1 MCQGWL
7 WPLLVSRCWNQLVVT
22 VWSTSLRSCTGRSKR
37 TRSHRNIWKSTAEDT
52 ISTWLLGSTLSS
64 TSTTRYVCVNW
75 SAPLTKTPP
84 QGLKDIENLE
94 EYSGLKC
101 LWLESNVISEIKG
114 DSRLRISEPN
124 YEIGTGLDHLQSL
137 KCLYLHE
144 NRITEIS
151 VGSPRISF
159 HKSNTTTYSPRV
171 SQTWW
176 LCPTWTSPTTT
187 SLASANLP
195 VFPIFI
201 RLTLPSQ

>member
-1 MCQGWL
+1 MDVPGMVMTSSSEPVL
-7 WPLLVSRCWNQLVVT
+7 KSIGGHRVVNEPQKLHRKIKENKITPEYLKEHCRRHDLYMTPRFNT
-22 VWSTSLRSCTGRSKR
+22 VLYLHHKV
-37 TRSHRNIWKSTAEDT
+37 KSQYMSQQMAK
-52 ISTWLLGSTLSS
+52 
-64 TSTTRYVCVNW
+64 
-75 SAPLTKTPP
+75 APHP

-114 DSRLRISEPN
+114 NSRLRNSEPN

-151 VGSPRISF
+151 VGSSRNSF

-176 LCPTWTSPTTT
+176 LCPT
-187 SLASANLP
+187 
-195 VFPIFI
+195 
-201 RLTLPSQ
+201 